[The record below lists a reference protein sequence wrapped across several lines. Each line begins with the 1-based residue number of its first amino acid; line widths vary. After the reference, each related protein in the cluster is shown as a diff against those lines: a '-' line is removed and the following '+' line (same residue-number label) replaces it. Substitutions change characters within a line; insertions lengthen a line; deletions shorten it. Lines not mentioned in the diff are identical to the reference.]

1 MGSYGVR
8 VTLAPGKYHCERLRP
23 VLPDN
28 DSAHFSRR
36 VPGYAD
42 RMDIPIACSLTP
54 AGAQSQLGEW
64 RTLLAAVVTDAQRPA
79 PTTLMLRLRD
89 DPSQLAAVVALAQRE
104 KACCPFFGFAI
115 EIAAD
120 SLALQVTVPPDA
132 VSLLDSFA
140 QLS

>member
-1 MGSYGVR
+1 
-8 VTLAPGKYHCERLRP
+8 
-23 VLPDN
+23 
-28 DSAHFSRR
+28 
-36 VPGYAD
+36 
-42 RMDIPIACSLTP
+42 MDISVACSRTP

-64 RTLLAAVVTDAQRPA
+64 R
-79 PTTLMLRLRD
+79 
-89 DPSQLAAVVALAQRE
+89 DPLAAVVALAQRE

-132 VSLLDSFA
+132 VALLDSFA